1 MSKGLKRFTVQE
13 AVQPYVRSIKPI
25 QYDSTDAETIASTTY
40 EACRAVVNETS
51 SPLTGVT
58 LTLVD
63 KSTVVMTLN
72 AGEIYPLS
80 VIRTGNAGV
89 TFLY

>member
-13 AVQPYVRSIKPI
+13 AVQPYVRSIQPSP
-25 QYDSTDAETIASTTY
+25 YDATSATTIANTTY

-51 SPLTGVT
+51 SPLTGVI

-80 VIRTGNAGV
+80 IIRTANESV